1 MDYYLNSTDEIKKQ
15 IIIIGSKIHKYIADK
30 KIDESIGLECI
41 QNALSSEL
49 KETMSRL
56 DILIAKNE
64 KLETEKKELKEEFWE
79 KQEKIKQ
86 QHMEQL
92 TLQKERNEQAY
103 AENIGIKDQLIED
116 LKKRINEVSKE
127 TEERYKYILKQK
139 DDFMEQYR
147 KDNEEKLSM
156 IIQQKDER
164 YTEMKEL
171 YENEKQKQDTYK
183 EKNTKSVTRGEL
195 GQNELIEMIGKEWAN
210 DWIFEDC
217 SKKAEYMD
225 IRVTNKVLGIKGGL
239 EIKNFTSDVS
249 KRDIDK
255 FERDAKL
262 RKEYDFGVM
271 ISMTTGISRKDIL
284 HMDLCRET
292 QKPLFYL
299 SRLKEYPKI
308 LKFLECYLKY
318 WFINKFNK
326 GEGVDHKQILIQQMK
341 QRLNENQE
349 VLKNADKMK
358 KFAIQN
364 INSVTTEFS
373 TIFSENIEDIEMKK
387 EKKDNITGTSSRT
400 SQKINKNT
408 KLYSLIKERIQYN
421 NSPIGILNLVKLWD
435 SLKEIPDL
443 FPDNLGDDTTKKRYI
458 TNNIKMLI
466 EENGWKSKLNS
477 KRRIFTNLKYVKEP
491 QNEIL

>member
-1 MDYYLNSTDEIKKQ
+1 
-15 IIIIGSKIHKYIADK
+15 
-30 KIDESIGLECI
+30 
-41 QNALSSEL
+41 
-49 KETMSRL
+49 
-56 DILIAKNE
+56 
-64 KLETEKKELKEEFWE
+64 
-79 KQEKIKQ
+79 
-86 QHMEQL
+86 MEQL

-225 IRVTNKVLGIKGGL
+225 VRVTNKVLGIKGGL

-255 FERDAKL
+255 FERDAKI
-262 RKEYDFGVM
+262 RKEYDYGVM
-271 ISMTTGISRKDIL
+271 ISMTTG
-284 HMDLCRET
+284 
-292 QKPLFYL
+292 
-299 SRLKEYPKI
+299 
-308 LKFLECYLKY
+308 
-318 WFINKFNK
+318 
-326 GEGVDHKQILIQQMK
+326 
-341 QRLNENQE
+341 
-349 VLKNADKMK
+349 
-358 KFAIQN
+358 
-364 INSVTTEFS
+364 
-373 TIFSENIEDIEMKK
+373 
-387 EKKDNITGTSSRT
+387 SSR
-400 SQKINKNT
+400 
-408 KLYSLIKERIQYN
+408 
-421 NSPIGILNLVKLWD
+421 
-435 SLKEIPDL
+435 
-443 FPDNLGDDTTKKRYI
+443 
-458 TNNIKMLI
+458 
-466 EENGWKSKLNS
+466 
-477 KRRIFTNLKYVKEP
+477 
-491 QNEIL
+491 

>member
-1 MDYYLNSTDEIKKQ
+1 MDYYISSTDEIKKQ

-41 QNALSSEL
+41 QNALSSQL
-49 KETMSRL
+49 KEAEARL
-56 DILIAKNE
+56 DIMIDKNE
-64 KLETEKKELKEEFWE
+64 KLSTEIKELKELSWR
-79 KQEKIKQ
+79 KQEKMKQ
-86 QHMEQL
+86 EHMEELLQ
-92 TLQKERNEQAY
+92 QKERGEKAYRDNIEMKEQM
-103 AENIGIKDQLIED
+103 IED
-116 LKKRINEVSKE
+116 LRKRVREVAEE
-127 TEERYKYILKQK
+127 TEERFKFIIEQK
-139 DDFMEQYR
+139 DEYIQQFR
-147 KDNEEKLSM
+147 KDNDDKLSL

-164 YTEMKEL
+164 YAEVKEL
-171 YENEKQKQDTYK
+171 YEREREKQDNFK
-183 EKNTKSVTRGEL
+183 EKNTKSVTRGEI
-195 GQNELIEMIGKEWAN
+195 GQNELIEMIGAEWTN

-271 ISMTTGISRKDIL
+271 ISMNTGISRKDIL
-284 HMDLCRET
+284 HMDLCKET

-318 WFINKFNK
+318 WFIHKINKSN
-326 GEGVDHKQILIQQMK
+326 GVDHKQILIQQMK

-349 VLKNADKMK
+349 YLKSADKMK
-358 KFAIQN
+358 KLAIQN

-373 TIFSENIEDIEMKK
+373 TIFNENIEDIEMKK
-387 EKKDNITGTSSRT
+387 EKN
-400 SQKINKNT
+400 INKNNVNQIIKT
-408 KLYSLIKERIQYN
+408 NNTRNSKLYNYLDKRIQYD
-421 NSPIGILNLVKLWD
+421 NSPIALLNLNKLWENMKD
-435 SLKEIPDL
+435 RREL
-443 FPDNLGDDTTKKRYI
+443 FPENLVDDTNKKRSI
-458 TNNIKMLI
+458 TNHIKMI
-466 EENGWKSKLNS
+466 IDEKGWKSRLNS
-477 KRRIFTNLKYVKEP
+477 KKRIFTNL
-491 QNEIL
+491 ICRI